1 MELML
6 HPKQAEVLMSSATE
20 ILFGGAAGP
29 GKSHLLRVAA
39 IVWCNDIAG
48 LQVYL
53 FRRTYGELWDNH
65 MTGPHSFPAMLAAW
79 VDSGKCKIVDTDIR
93 FAHNGSCI
101 HLRHCQYEKN
111 KFDYHGAEMHV
122 LLVDELTTFPKSIY
136 TYLRGRVRMIGI
148 TVPQRWEGR
157 FPRIVAGSNPGN
169 IGHTWVKAAFVDLGP
184 GVHQMDEDEGGMKR
198 QFVAARMTDNPDLL
212 RDDPGYRTR
221 LKGLGSPELVRAL
234 EDGDWDIVAGGAVDD
249 VWKRERHVM
258 EPFRIPGSWRVDRSF
273 DWGSS
278 RPFSVGWWA
287 ESDGTDATLA
297 DGKRKSWPRG
307 TLFRIGEWYGW
318 NGKPNEGCRL
328 EDTEI
333 GAGIAWREKDL
344 ALNLGIGIVEAGPA
358 DSSIFDADPGKESI
372 AKGIDTGYGRAG
384 CFVGADKSPGSRIKR
399 LAVLRRLLKAGLAE
413 RMEEP
418 GIFFFDTCT
427 AGAIR
432 TLPTLPRDQARV
444 DDVDT
449 KAEDH
454 AYDEIGYRVTASR
467 VVTCSV
473 RLEAA

>member
-1 MELML
+1 
-6 HPKQAEVLMSSATE
+6 MSPATE

-39 IVWCNDIAG
+39 IIWCNDIPG

-65 MTGPHSFPAMLAAW
+65 MTGPHSFPAMLAGW

-93 FAHNGSCI
+93 FLHNGACI

-111 KFDYHGAEMHV
+111 KYDYHGAEMHV
-122 LLVDELTTFPKSIY
+122 LMVDELTTFPKSIY
-136 TYLRGRVRMIGI
+136 IYLRGRVRMIGI
-148 TVPQRWEGR
+148 VVPRRWAGV
-157 FPRIVAGSNPGN
+157 FPRIVVGSNPGN
-169 IGHTWVKAAFVDLGP
+169 VGHNWVKADFVNLGP
-184 GVHQMDEDEGGMKR
+184 GVHKMGDDEGGMQR
-198 QFVAARMTDNPDLL
+198 QFIPARMADNPDLL
-212 RDDPGYRTR
+212 RDDPGYRMR

-234 EDGDWDIVAGGAVDD
+234 EEGDWDIVAGGAVDD
-249 VWKRERHVM
+249 VWDRSKHVVR
-258 EPFRIPGSWRVDRSF
+258 PFRIPATWRVDRSF

-278 RPFSVGWWA
+278 RPFSVGWWV
-287 ESDGTDATLA
+287 ESDGTEATLA
-297 DGKRKSWPRG
+297 DGRRRSWPRG
-307 TLFRIGEWYGW
+307 TLFRVSEWYGW
-318 NGKPNEGCRL
+318 NGKPNEGCKL

-333 GAGIAWREKDL
+333 GRGIAAREKVL
-344 ALNLGIGIVEAGPA
+344 VQRLGIRTVEAGPA
-358 DSSIFDADPGKESI
+358 DSSIFDADPGKASI
-372 AKGIDTGYGRAG
+372 AKGIDQGYGRSG
-384 CFVGADKSPGSRIKR
+384 CFVRADKSPGSRTKR

-427 AGAIR
+427 EGAIR
-432 TLPTLPRDQARV
+432 TVPTLPRDQLKP

-449 KAEDH
+449 NAEDH
-454 AYDEIGYRVTASR
+454 AFDDIGYRIIAARS
-467 VVTCSV
+467 VTCSV